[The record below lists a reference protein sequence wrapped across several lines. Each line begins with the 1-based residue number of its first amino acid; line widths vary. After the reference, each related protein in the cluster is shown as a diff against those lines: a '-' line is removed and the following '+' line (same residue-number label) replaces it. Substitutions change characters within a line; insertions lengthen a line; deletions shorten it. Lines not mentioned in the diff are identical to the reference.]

1 MAGYVV
7 KTEKRVDTQ
16 NAPKLDAE
24 LKALIEK
31 GVYNFTVDMSD
42 TAYISSAALRVF
54 LSAQKKVSAKGGD
67 MQLVNVGPV
76 VMEVFDVTGF
86 SGILN
91 IAEQ

>member
-1 MAGYVV
+1 MAEYIV

-24 LKALIEK
+24 LKGIIEK
-31 GVYNFTVDMSD
+31 GIYNFTVDMAD

-54 LSAQKKVSAKGGD
+54 LSAQKKVSAKGGE
-67 MQLVNVGPV
+67 MRLINVGAV

-91 IAEQ
+91 IAES